1 MTRIL
6 LTGLNHKTAPLEI
19 RESVSFSKEQLPD
32 ALPALAEQVGE
43 GVILSTCNRTE
54 VYTIGD
60 EPAEAAGGIRRFVAD
75 YHGLSPH
82 VVDAHLYDRT
92 DVDAVRHLF
101 RVTSGLD
108 SMILGESEI
117 LGQVREA
124 LTAAAGSQSLRAP
137 VSRLFHRA
145 IRTGRRVREE
155 TEVGRNALSISS
167 AAVHLA
173 QRVLGDLS
181 GLTVLL
187 IGAGEAGQLV
197 AKALR
202 TTGAGDLM
210 MANRTPERAE
220 ELARDMG
227 GTAIPYDGLGP
238 SMENADIVIAATEAP
253 EYVLSRDSIAS
264 VASERHGRGLFLFDL
279 AVPRNVAP
287 EAAAIDGVSLFNV
300 DDLSAIAEENLE
312 GRKEAANDAET
323 IVEEEV
329 AHFMSWWESLEAM
342 PIIRALREQAETI
355 RKGELDRALHD
366 MPDLS
371 DRDAEALE
379 AFQALA
385 QLEGI
390 LPALESAHAIAYAR
404 WLAPELGASAV
415 LLVNLSG
422 RGDKD
427 VHTVEKALTRHA

>member
-32 ALPALAEQVGE
+32 ALPALAEEVGE

-75 YHGLSPH
+75 YHGLSPN

-227 GTAIPYDGLGP
+227 GTAIPYDGFGP

-253 EYVLSRDSIAS
+253 EYVLSRDSIVS
-264 VASERHGRGLFLFDL
+264 VASERNGRGLFLFDL
-279 AVPRNVAP
+279 AVPRNVEP
-287 EAAAIDGVSLFNV
+287 EAASIDGVSLFNV

-379 AFQALA
+379 AMTRSIINRLLHNPTVSLKQRTD
-385 QLEGI
+385 E
-390 LPALESAHAIAYAR
+390 AHLRAAR
-404 WLAPELGASAV
+404 DLFK
-415 LLVNLSG
+415 LL
-422 RGDKD
+422 DD
-427 VHTVEKALTRHA
+427 TE